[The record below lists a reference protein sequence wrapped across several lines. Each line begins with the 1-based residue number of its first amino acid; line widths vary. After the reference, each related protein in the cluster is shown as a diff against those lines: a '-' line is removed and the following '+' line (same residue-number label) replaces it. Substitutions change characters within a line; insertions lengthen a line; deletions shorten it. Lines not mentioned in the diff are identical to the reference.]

1 MSRRRNRN
9 RASGQRPNNRAQY
22 KPNPDYVA
30 ATATKARAAAGPVP
44 GLAAERATSLN
55 DLINEATA
63 RRLISANPLSR
74 DPYDNDNF
82 GPGNPLTPA
91 ALDPARADTGRPEPR
106 GYQYDPSWNLRLNG
120 DRHIPWQV
128 LRDAAENVDI
138 ISGSIRT
145 RKKHVRSQKWCWTVS
160 ADAIQAAYQADPR
173 RGQDDIAAEL
183 RDKYAPEIKRL
194 TAFWTNPWRGHLR
207 GGLGSWLNM
216 LQEEVITL
224 DALAIYPQRT
234 VGGDV
239 HSFRILDGSTIKPL
253 LDHQGHTPQPPYPAF
268 QQLLYGFPR
277 GEFVATPAT
286 DDEGRV
292 LLDKDGHPQVDNPYP
307 GDELFYWRETVR
319 TFTPFGQSDVERAL
333 IAARLYLKR
342 QGWMFAEYDDNSTP
356 VTWLVPEGVDAE
368 QVDARQRRNWED
380 SLNDELGG
388 KTRAR
393 HRVKV
398 APPGF
403 RPEMAPQV
411 DERYKPEY
419 DLHLIKLVAMQM
431 GVTIAELGF
440 TEAKGLGSSGYHEGQ
455 EDVQDRVGR
464 RPDTEMIAEI
474 IEELSREYL
483 DAPPELEFQ
492 FTGLESE
499 DEAAADQVAQARTSS
514 GRTTLNEDRR
524 RQGLPLYNFPEA
536 DMPMITTQ
544 RGVVFLEGASTQA
557 PPGELVEPVQAPKQ
571 TNPPEGDNADP
582 GSGDGDDADTGQHN
596 PRGQNQNVAGQQRQ
610 KAPPA
615 ADKKPDTTKAATTG
629 EPDALSASLRKWVP
643 VLELSTEQVAEATA
657 FRRWLSKRAGRPG
670 GRPFE
675 FTTMTFEQARA
686 AQFVDESDLSRTAV
700 FADHPKAQARHWPG
714 WERDEATA
722 AHYVPL
728 LNKAAASAVDARTFA
743 DDWLAERSTAK
754 TVTPQTADAAA
765 WLVARGIAGTLTA
778 ALVDV
783 LTDAYIEG
791 YLIGDRSATAVVRG
805 TAVDWSGWEPGD
817 SAAAR
822 LALGDNADG
831 AGLARLL
838 DEAGVTLSSIAST
851 RINELGKVLADALE
865 AGDSADTLARALRTV
880 LDDPQWADLVAVTE
894 INRAVSAA
902 TLATYAAMGV
912 GAKSWMTAAD
922 DRVCPQYCEPNGAD
936 GAIPLT
942 ALFDSGDAAP
952 PAHPRCR
959 CALDAEDLPATE
971 PEPGDQP

>member
-9 RASGQRPNNRAQY
+9 RASGQRPNNRAHY
-22 KPNPDYVA
+22 KPNPDYVK
-30 ATATKARAAAGPVP
+30 ATTEKARAATGPVP
-44 GLAAERATSLN
+44 GLAAERSTSLN
-55 DLINEATA
+55 DLLNQATA
-63 RRLISANPLSR
+63 RRLINANPLSR

-82 GPGNPLTPA
+82 GPGTALQPA
-91 ALDPARADTGRPEPR
+91 ALDPVRTDTGRAEPR
-106 GYQYDPSWNLRLNG
+106 GSEYPVSWNLRLNG
-120 DRHIPWQV
+120 DRHIPWQI

-145 RKKHVRSQKWCWTVS
+145 RKKHVRSQKWGWTVS
-160 ADAIQAAYQADPR
+160 ADAIQDAYQADPR

-183 RDKYAPEIKRL
+183 REKYRPEIDRL
-194 TAFWTNPWRGHLR
+194 TKFWENPWRGHLR
-207 GGLGSWLNM
+207 GGLGAWLNM

-253 LDHQGHTPQPPYPAF
+253 LDRQGHTPQPPYPAF

-277 GEFVATPAT
+277 GEFVATPAM

-292 LLDKDGHPQVDNPYP
+292 LLDADGHMQVDNPYP
-307 GDELFYWRETVR
+307 ADELFYWRETVR
-319 TFTPFGQSDVERAL
+319 TFTPYGQSDVERAL

-368 QVDARQRRNWED
+368 QVDARQRRKWED

-474 IEELSREYL
+474 IEELSRDYL

-492 FTGLESE
+492 FTGLEAE
-499 DEAAADQVAQARTSS
+499 DEAAADGIAQNRTAS
-514 GRTTLNEDRR
+514 GRSTLNEDRR

-544 RGVVFLEGASTQA
+544 RGVVFLEGASEQA
-557 PPGELVEPVQAPKQ
+557 PPGELIEPVQAPKQ
-571 TNPPEGDNADP
+571 TTPPEGADAEP
-582 GSGDGDDADTGQHN
+582 GDGTADTGQDETQ
-596 PRGQNQNVAGQQRQ
+596 GQNQDAAPQQT
-610 KAPPA
+610 
-615 ADKKPDTTKAATTG
+615 KKPATDEQDDTAATKKTP
-629 EPDALSASLRKWVP
+629 EPTPASAAIVP
-643 VLELSTEQVAEATA
+643 DLTPEQVAEVVAY
-657 FRRWLSKRAGRPG
+657 RRWAAKRGDKP
-670 GRPFE
+670 GRPFQ
-675 FTTMTFEQARA
+675 FKTLTYDQVRQAIDSVPRA
-686 AQFVDESDLSRTAV
+686 SFLL
-700 FADHPKAQARHWPG
+700 ADHPKASARHWPG

-722 AHYVPL
+722 AVYTGR
-728 LNKAAASAVDARTFA
+728 LNQAAADAADAIDARTLA
-743 DDWLAERSTAK
+743 DDWLAERNTAK
-754 TVTPQTADAAA
+754 ALSPESADAAA
-765 WLVARGIAGTLTA
+765 WLAARGIAGTLTA

-783 LTDAYIEG
+783 LTDAYTEG
-791 YLIGDRSATAVVRG
+791 YLIGDRSATAIVRG
-805 TAVDWSGWEPGD
+805 VAVDWSGWEPGD
-817 SAAAR
+817 PAAAR
-822 LALGDNADG
+822 LVLGDTADG

-838 DEAGVTLSSIAST
+838 DESGVTISSIANT

-865 AGDSADTLARALRTV
+865 NGDSPDTLARALRTV

-894 INRAVSAA
+894 IARAVSAA
-902 TLATYAAMGV
+902 TLNTYAAMGV
-912 GAKSWMTAAD
+912 AAKSWMTAAD

-936 GAIPLT
+936 GAIPLG

-959 CALDAEDLPATE
+959 CALDAEDIPATEPE